1 MTDDRYPYITSGP
14 QLLNDG
20 LRMLAGAEEV
30 LKRPNPGLDELAA
43 GQLRATIAKA
53 RIQAA
58 DALGWGTLVA
68 AESEEWGESWR
79 DAIDPTGEIRAKVAE
94 REAAEKAEREARVWS
109 RVDTTISTLGEQL
122 RAPADVYSTAGN
134 PTSGANTDS
143 TLSYPWNAGPLVP
156 PPVDESQERA

>member
-1 MTDDRYPYITSGP
+1 PVGSRRAGRPRRHHARLVPTDRLVPADRLEARRRPVTSVSPSLRAGVGLGGAVAARQRPGQEATMTDDRYPYITSGP

-79 DAIDPTGEIRAKVAE
+79 DA
-94 REAAEKAEREARVWS
+94 
-109 RVDTTISTLGEQL
+109 
-122 RAPADVYSTAGN
+122 
-134 PTSGANTDS
+134 
-143 TLSYPWNAGPLVP
+143 
-156 PPVDESQERA
+156 